1 VQTADPAAV
10 DLCNKKCEDCAVR
23 GYPISAVPDKAVPA
37 PDKAVPDKAV
47 PDKAVPAPEE
57 TLPEATVAASA
68 DGVTQGDRG
77 GGFRGFT

>member
-23 GYPISAVPDKAVPA
+23 GYPISAVLDKAVPA
-37 PDKAVPDKAV
+37 PDKAV

>member
-23 GYPISAVPDKAVPA
+23 GYPISAAPDKAVPA
-37 PDKAVPDKAV
+37 PDKAAL
-47 PDKAVPAPEE
+47 DKAVPAPEE